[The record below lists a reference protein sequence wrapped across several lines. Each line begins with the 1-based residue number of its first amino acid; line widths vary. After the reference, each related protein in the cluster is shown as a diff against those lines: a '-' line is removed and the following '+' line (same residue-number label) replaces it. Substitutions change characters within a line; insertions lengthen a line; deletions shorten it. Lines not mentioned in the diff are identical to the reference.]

1 MRVSGAFSAY
11 GLEAAAAGTNI
22 AMETL
27 DYIKKIF
34 GQVEEV
40 RALMKM
46 LMSKIEIL
54 ILGLFLSLHL
64 MMEE

>member
-1 MRVSGAFSAY
+1 EPLPEEEVQDAVQTSMRVSGAFSAY

-40 RALMKM
+40 KNNQTSGVL
-46 LMSKIEIL
+46 E
-54 ILGLFLSLHL
+54 
-64 MMEE
+64 